1 MTRRR
6 RGFRRPRGGFSLI
19 ELIVSLTM
27 FSIIMGAMMSVVL
40 NLQRK
45 YVEQRERVRA
55 QESLRVAQMTLAP
68 LLRSAG
74 ADPLSSGLTSVD
86 VDPDGDGV
94 FNDLRIKSDFNPMDG
109 DVSDILE
116 DVHVFVSNDTL
127 WVRWQAGAANQPL
140 AWPITSLLFEYYA
153 NNGTQYTDAAQTVG
167 ATRARFIIES
177 PRDARTGQL
186 ERVESWWVNLRNRQ
200 GL

>member
-1 MTRRR
+1 MYGRRAD
-6 RGFRRPRGGFSLI
+6 GEEFPI
-19 ELIVSLTM
+19 EATISQVTV
-27 FSIIMGAMMSVVL
+27 GD
-40 NLQRK
+40 QRLFT
-45 YVEQRERVRA
+45 VILRDVTERVRA

-74 ADPLSSGLTSVD
+74 ADPLGSGLTSVD

-127 WVRWQAGAANQPL
+127 WVRWQAGAANH
-140 AWPITSLLFEYYA
+140 
-153 NNGTQYTDAAQTVG
+153 DRAAC
-167 ATRARFIIES
+167 RPPPAR
-177 PRDARTGQL
+177 R
-186 ERVESWWVNLRNRQ
+186 RVPA
-200 GL
+200 GFPF